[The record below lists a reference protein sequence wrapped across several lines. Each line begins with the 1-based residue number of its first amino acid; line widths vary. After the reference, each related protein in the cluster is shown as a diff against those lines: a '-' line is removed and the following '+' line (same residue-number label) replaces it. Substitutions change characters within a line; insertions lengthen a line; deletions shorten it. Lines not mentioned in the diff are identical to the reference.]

1 MTLKFGPADYDRA
14 ADFVRART
22 GRQDLRLS
30 EDRTIGLVL
39 GSGLNSLA
47 EAVEEA
53 ETVSYE
59 EIPHFSTSTAPGH
72 AGRLIVGQLSGQTVV
87 VMQGRNHFYEGYTA
101 EEITFPI
108 RVMRR
113 LGVGRL
119 ILTNAA
125 GGVNPAF
132 RAGDLMLIVD
142 HLNFVGMA
150 GYNPLVGPNV
160 PEFGTRFPSDDTRLS
175 TGSEEGRPWK
185 RRKIWGSHCVRACM
199 PFSRVLILRRQRKFV
214 ICAGWEADAV
224 GMSTVPEALVA
235 VHAGIEVLG
244 ISTITNVAVDQM
256 DSDKETS
263 EEEVMETGRIVVPR
277 LTALLS
283 AVLERL

>member
-1 MTLKFGPADYDRA
+1 MTLKFGLADYDRA
-14 ADFVRART
+14 AEFVRART
-22 GRQDLRLS
+22 GRQDLQLS
-30 EDRTIGLVL
+30 EGEPIGLVL

-47 EAVEEA
+47 GAIEEA
-53 ETVSYE
+53 EAVSYE

-72 AGRLIVGQLSGQTVV
+72 AGRLIVGKLSGQTVV
-87 VMQGRNHFYEGYTA
+87 AMQGRNHFYEGYTA

-125 GGVNPAF
+125 GGVNPGF
-132 RAGDLMLIVD
+132 QAGDLMLIVD
-142 HLNFVGMA
+142 HLNFAGMA
-150 GYNPLVGPNV
+150 GHNPLIGPNASA
-160 PEFGTRFPSDDTRLS
+160 FGTRFPSMT
-175 TGSEEGRPWK
+175 
-185 RRKIWGSHCVRACM
+185 HAYARA
-199 PFSRVLILRRQRKFV
+199 LRRAALEAAQELGITLRQGVYAFL
-214 ICAGWEADAV
+214 AGPNFETPAEVRYLRLVGADAV

-244 ISTITNVAVDQM
+244 ISTITNVAVDQL

-277 LTALLS
+277 LTALLT

>member
-1 MTLKFGPADYDRA
+1 M
-14 ADFVRART
+14 
-22 GRQDLRLS
+22 GR
-30 EDRTIGLVL
+30 
-39 GSGLNSLA
+39 
-47 EAVEEA
+47 
-53 ETVSYE
+53 
-59 EIPHFSTSTAPGH
+59 
-72 AGRLIVGQLSGQTVV
+72 LSGQTVV
-87 VMQGRNHFYEGYTA
+87 AMQGRNHFYEGYTA

-150 GYNPLVGPNV
+150 GYNPLIGPNV
-160 PEFGTRFPSDDTRLS
+160 PPFGTRFPSMTHAYPRSLRKAALEAAQDLGITLRQGVYAFLAGPNFETPAEVRYLRL
-175 TGSEEGRPWK
+175 TG
-185 RRKIWGSHCVRACM
+185 
-199 PFSRVLILRRQRKFV
+199 
-214 ICAGWEADAV
+214 ADAV

-244 ISTITNVAVDQM
+244 ISTITNVAVDQL
-256 DSDKETS
+256 DSDKETT

-283 AVLERL
+283 AVLARL